1 MLRRSLLVFAFAA
14 ACGSSS
20 PLGTQ
25 TTVPDPPAAEE
36 DKPAHERPDFFWIHG
51 HWVWNGNRWD
61 WTSGHWEHER
71 KGYVWSEGHWDK
83 HDGRWAYTDGA
94 WTAGEAPASPPPAT
108 GP

>member
-1 MLRRSLLVFAFAA
+1 MLRRSLAALVFVA

-25 TTVPDPPAAEE
+25 TNVPDPPAPQD
-36 DKPAHERPDFFWIHG
+36 DKPVHERPDFFWIHG
-51 HWVWNGNRWD
+51 HWAWNSNRWD

-83 HDGRWAYTDGA
+83 RQGQWVYTDGA
-94 WTAGEAPASPPPAT
+94 WTAGDAPATPPPT
-108 GP
+108 EP